1 MKIMLNKE
9 DIDELHNCIEK
20 NIDFTVSI
28 INNYVHN
35 DELAAVL
42 EEKFRE
48 ILYYLDKA
56 YNPEL
61 VELKRQSRVYYQ
73 KWLGLKD
80 KDKSTANAVYLEYMK
95 LKCKILEMEIP
106 F

>member
-1 MKIMLNKE
+1 MNVMVNKE
-9 DIDELHNCIEK
+9 CMEDLHRCIEK
-20 NIDFTVSI
+20 NIDFATNV

-48 ILYYLDKA
+48 ILYYLDRA

-61 VELKRQSRVYYQ
+61 VELKRQSRMYYQ

-80 KDKSTANAVYLEYMK
+80 KDKNTANAVFLEYMK
-95 LKCKILEMEIP
+95 LRYKILEMEIP

>member
-1 MKIMLNKE
+1 MNILVNKE
-9 DIDELHNCIEK
+9 HLDNLHECIER
-20 NIDFTVSI
+20 NIDFTSTA
-28 INNYVHN
+28 INMYVHN
-35 DELAAVL
+35 DKLATVL

-48 ILYYLDKA
+48 ILYYLNQA

-61 VELKRQSRVYYQ
+61 VELKRQSRTYYQ

-80 KDKSTANAVYLEYMK
+80 TDKNTANAVYLEYLA
-95 LKCKILEMEIP
+95 LKCKIDDIEIP

>member
-1 MKIMLNKE
+1 LNVMVNKE
-9 DIDELHNCIEK
+9 HIEDLHRCIEK
-20 NIDFTVSI
+20 NIDFTANI

-48 ILYYLDKA
+48 ILFYLDRA

-61 VELKRQSRVYYQ
+61 VELKRRARMYYQ

-80 KDKSTANAVYLEYMK
+80 KDKNTANTVYLEYLK
-95 LKCKILEMEIP
+95 LKYKITEMEIP

>member
-1 MKIMLNKE
+1 MNVMVNKE
-9 DIDELHNCIEK
+9 YIEDLHRCIEK
-20 NIDFTVSI
+20 NIDFSTNV

-48 ILYYLDKA
+48 ILYYLDRA

-61 VELKRQSRVYYQ
+61 VELKRQSRMYYQ

-80 KDKSTANAVYLEYMK
+80 KDKNTANVVFLEYMK
-95 LKCKILEMEIP
+95 LRYKILEMEIP